1 MALKMFVKTVKANNS
16 DMINIYSRTMKQKS
30 CFPTAAISKT
40 DSESESWSNYIRGVC
55 FLFAEKYEKCLP
67 GFDLYLD
74 TKVPLGGGLSS
85 SASLEVAVATFLE
98 ELTGFK
104 LGFGR
109 YKILFVGL
117 C

>member
-1 MALKMFVKTVKANNS
+1 MSKLETANNS

-55 FLFAEKYEKCLP
+55 SLFADKYEKCLP

-109 YKILFVGL
+109 TVKISSYLP
-117 C
+117 

>member
-1 MALKMFVKTVKANNS
+1 
-16 DMINIYSRTMKQKS
+16 MINIYSRTMKQKS

-40 DSESESWSNYIRGVC
+40 DTESESWSNYIRGVC
-55 FLFAEKYEKCLP
+55 FLFADKYEKCLP

-109 YKILFVGL
+109 YKVEFVGL